1 MALNYLNL
9 VGNAELMKQLN
20 YAMIYRL
27 IVQQSPISRIQLA
40 EISQLAPASITKIT
54 RQLLNTK
61 LIKEVDIQQS
71 TGGRP
76 AVSIVAKFDYYQAIS
91 IQLSRSHVMIELYN
105 LGAKTLASKRFPLND
120 FSQQQTQNYLISLIE
135 LFCLEQQK
143 KIKNLIAISVVMPGV
158 IDSVKGIVR
167 YTPHIDVNNWALA
180 EILMGKFSVPIFIGN
195 DVQSLALAESYFG
208 TTQSVDDS
216 ILVRVHRGIGSG
228 VIINQQLLM
237 NHNQSACE
245 VGHIQV
251 NQLGERCHCG
261 NFGCLENQVIN
272 VEIEKRARLLLEQGY
287 KSKLTPSKCD
297 ILTICQLANQGDEL
311 AEKLIRS
318 AGEHLGRAVAI
329 MVNIFN
335 PQCIVLAG
343 ELTKSPEILLNAV
356 NNALNSQ
363 SLKQLRENLLLK
375 CSSLDDRSAI
385 GAFALVQQALFD
397 GSLLMKLLDEK

>member
-120 FSQQQTQNYLISLIE
+120 FSQQQTQNYLINLIE

-180 EILMGKFSVPIFIGN
+180 EILTEKFSVPIFIGN

-208 TTQSVDDS
+208 STQSVDDS

>member
-180 EILMGKFSVPIFIGN
+180 EILTEKFSVPIFIGN

-208 TTQSVDDS
+208 STQSVDDS

>member
-135 LFCLEQQK
+135 LFCVEQQK

-180 EILMGKFSVPIFIGN
+180 EILTEKFSVPIFIGN

>member
-1 MALNYLNL
+1 MY
-9 VGNAELMKQLN
+9 K
-20 YAMIYRL
+20 
-27 IVQQSPISRIQLA
+27 
-40 EISQLAPASITKIT
+40 
-54 RQLLNTK
+54 RQ
-61 LIKEVDIQQS
+61 
-71 TGGRP
+71 
-76 AVSIVAKFDYYQAIS
+76 
-91 IQLSRSHVMIELYN
+91 
-105 LGAKTLASKRFPLND
+105 
-120 FSQQQTQNYLISLIE
+120 
-135 LFCLEQQK
+135 
-143 KIKNLIAISVVMPGV
+143 
-158 IDSVKGIVR
+158 
-167 YTPHIDVNNWALA
+167 
-180 EILMGKFSVPIFIGN
+180 
-195 DVQSLALAESYFG
+195 
-208 TTQSVDDS
+208 
-216 ILVRVHRGIGSG
+216 
-228 VIINQQLLM
+228 
-237 NHNQSACE
+237 
-245 VGHIQV
+245 
-251 NQLGERCHCG
+251 
-261 NFGCLENQVIN
+261 
-272 VEIEKRARLLLEQGY
+272 RLLLEQGY

>member
-1 MALNYLNL
+1 
-9 VGNAELMKQLN
+9 
-20 YAMIYRL
+20 
-27 IVQQSPISRIQLA
+27 
-40 EISQLAPASITKIT
+40 
-54 RQLLNTK
+54 
-61 LIKEVDIQQS
+61 
-71 TGGRP
+71 
-76 AVSIVAKFDYYQAIS
+76 
-91 IQLSRSHVMIELYN
+91 MIELYN

-180 EILMGKFSVPIFIGN
+180 EILTEKFSVPIFIGN

-208 TTQSVDDS
+208 STQSVDDS